1 MSDTSIGNLVSGLV
15 SDIGLLIRQELRLA
29 QAETAEKLEQA
40 QNGIYAVITGLLLAF
55 CGLLILL
62 QALVLGLSNH
72 MPDWVAALLV
82 GGVLAIIAFVLIH
95 QGAKNLKPG
104 NLIPERTL
112 RAGRAGGGAN
122 LTPAAPQHERGAQG
136 GR

>member
-1 MSDTSIGNLVSGLV
+1 M
-15 SDIGLLIRQELRLA
+15 IRRQPRYTRTYTLFPYTTLFRS
-29 QAETAEKLEQA
+29 
-40 QNGIYAVITGLLLAF
+40 F

-136 GR
+136 GDRTSTRLNASH

>member
-104 NLIPERTL
+104 RSEEHTSELQSLMRNSSAVFCL
-112 RAGRAGGGAN
+112 
-122 LTPAAPQHERGAQG
+122 
-136 GR
+136 

>member
-1 MSDTSIGNLVSGLV
+1 MLVRGLV
-15 SDIGLLIRQELRLA
+15 SDIGLLIRQERRLA

-40 QNGIYAVITGLLLAF
+40 QNGIYTVITGLLLAF

-104 NLIPERTL
+104 NLIPEIGKASCR
-112 RAGRAGGGAN
+112 
-122 LTPAAPQHERGAQG
+122 ERVFQ
-136 GR
+136 

>member
-104 NLIPERTL
+104 TLITERTM
-112 RAGRAGGGAN
+112 RAEIGRASCR
-122 LTPAAPQHERGAQG
+122 ERECQYV
-136 GR
+136 

>member
-72 MPDWVAALLV
+72 MPDWVAALPV
-82 GGVLAIIAFVLIH
+82 GGVLALIALGI
-95 QGAKNLKPG
+95 GRGPG
-104 NLIPERTL
+104 RERV
-112 RAGRAGGGAN
+112 
-122 LTPAAPQHERGAQG
+122 
-136 GR
+136 

>member
-72 MPDWVAALLV
+72 IPHWVAPLRV

-104 NLIPERTL
+104 NQIPERTPL
-112 RAGRAGGGAN
+112 AGRAGGGAH
-122 LTPAAPQHERGAQG
+122 LARTAIG
-136 GR
+136 